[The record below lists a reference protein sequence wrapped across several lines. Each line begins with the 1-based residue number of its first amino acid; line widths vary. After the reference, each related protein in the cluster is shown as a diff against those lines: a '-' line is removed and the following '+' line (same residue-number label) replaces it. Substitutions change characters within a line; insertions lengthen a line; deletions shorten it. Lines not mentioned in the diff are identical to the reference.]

1 MEFEDD
7 GVFNAFL
14 LLLSSS
20 ILGFLLLSFLPFSV
34 AATGGMIAAAT
45 TFSSSSITDTSNILP
60 SPSSLEDPEQ
70 AIESP
75 LDCPLLLMVG
85 VTAEASPEAS
95 VCGVIKCLHRRKIR
109 LHLPARI
116 RIGTTEIIVILAR
129 CQR

>member
-20 ILGFLLLSFLPFSV
+20 ILGLLLLSFLPFSV

-60 SPSSLEDPEQ
+60 SPSSLEEPEQ

-85 VTAEASPEAS
+85 EAS

-129 CQR
+129 RQR